1 MCSVLVEMMPP
12 PMLPAAACAV
22 RRCAVGR
29 YVARQARTLRDAVR
43 AADLPLP
50 VAAAAASLCSLVI
63 VVTSPVASYP
73 VAPQAI
79 ALQPVAS

>member
-1 MCSVLVEMMPP
+1 
-12 PMLPAAACAV
+12 
-22 RRCAVGR
+22 
-29 YVARQARTLRDAVR
+29 VARQARTLRDAVR